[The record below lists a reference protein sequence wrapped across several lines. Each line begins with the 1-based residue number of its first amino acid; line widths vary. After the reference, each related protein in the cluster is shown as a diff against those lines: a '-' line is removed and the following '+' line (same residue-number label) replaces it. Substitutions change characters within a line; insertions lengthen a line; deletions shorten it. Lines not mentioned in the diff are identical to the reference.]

1 MIARRGGVEIQA
13 CHDLCLSSSLILSL
27 GTPVWCGSACS
38 LAARQTCCLPAPMYT
53 TDVLGG
59 ALVQASAEDS
69 AAAAPV
75 LPAFPAPTEP
85 PPSPPSSEAV
95 YPRASSSFSL
105 PPKPLFPSQASQL
118 RLIVDEI
125 LEFPPDELPDPDTLP
140 ESSADDGALQLRARL
155 VGLVRDPRAQSFVS
169 RLRFISAQFQ
179 GQKHRFL
186 EILDPFGERRMLM
199 LRVPQPGRFSRAER
213 LRLAQRQAS
222 FFVQPRGGFAPGMRI
237 IPANWR
243 KYGASEEDVSIMH
256 SGQPFLLHDLPPPC
270 AAKITIGSGSCR
282 PACSPRTGTFRLKR
296 FRRFL
301 VAGWTSAK
309 SWAFISSRPSSSVP
323 AKTPFSS
330 GGHDRPGGDD
340 GLCGGK
346 EGPGLQRPHLRI
358 FSSG

>member
-1 MIARRGGVEIQA
+1 MEIQA

-27 GTPVWCGSACS
+27 GTPVWCGSAFS

-155 VGLVRDPRAQSFVS
+155 VGLVRDPRA
-169 RLRFISAQFQ
+169 
-179 GQKHRFL
+179 
-186 EILDPFGERRMLM
+186 
-199 LRVPQPGRFSRAER
+199 
-213 LRLAQRQAS
+213 
-222 FFVQPRGGFAPGMRI
+222 
-237 IPANWR
+237 
-243 KYGASEEDVSIMH
+243 
-256 SGQPFLLHDLPPPC
+256 
-270 AAKITIGSGSCR
+270 
-282 PACSPRTGTFRLKR
+282 
-296 FRRFL
+296 
-301 VAGWTSAK
+301 
-309 SWAFISSRPSSSVP
+309 
-323 AKTPFSS
+323 
-330 GGHDRPGGDD
+330 
-340 GLCGGK
+340 
-346 EGPGLQRPHLRI
+346 
-358 FSSG
+358 